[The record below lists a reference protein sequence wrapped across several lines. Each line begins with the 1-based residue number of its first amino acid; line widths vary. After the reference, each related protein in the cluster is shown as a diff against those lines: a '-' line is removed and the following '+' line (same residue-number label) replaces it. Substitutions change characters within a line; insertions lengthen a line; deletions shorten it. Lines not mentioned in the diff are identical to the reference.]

1 MNLNDEQFKQYAL
14 LRRSLEMISGKPGVA
29 PPKAVPASKPLI
41 EYKDLVVE
49 KALEHLRK
57 KLSGVGEA
65 VPAVKPQRLA
75 NIVGA

>member
-1 MNLNDEQFKQYAL
+1 MKLTDEQFKQYAL

-29 PPKAVPASKPLI
+29 PPKAVPAPKPAA
-41 EYKDLVVE
+41 EYKDLVVD

-65 VPAVKPQRLA
+65 TPAAQPQRLA